1 MPDPYH
7 LRRFVEAQ
15 EPVYAAVVAEL
26 RKGSKHSH
34 WMWFIF
40 PQIAGLGFSVMAQR
54 FAIRSREEALAY
66 LAHDVLGTRLLE
78 CTRLVLDVK
87 GKSIHEILGSPDD
100 LKFRSSM
107 TLFGEVSDD
116 PIFGQAI
123 AKYYP
128 GGKDRATLDILEQA
142 QR

>member
-15 EPVYAAVVAEL
+15 EPVYATVVAEL

-66 LAHDVLGTRLLE
+66 LAHVMFSG
-78 CTRLVLDVK
+78 
-87 GKSIHEILGSPDD
+87 
-100 LKFRSSM
+100 
-107 TLFGEVSDD
+107 
-116 PIFGQAI
+116 
-123 AKYYP
+123 
-128 GGKDRATLDILEQA
+128 RAFSNARALCWT
-142 QR
+142 